1 MIPNLERI
9 PRDWYGTFHIE
20 YDLSGLGRMIQA
32 FSLKLSKEARMR
44 LSWMDYYRFHPNA
57 ALVSRHFGIPVRTF
71 WFWRQRYDPFD
82 LTTLEA
88 ASRKP
93 RTSPLKTEP
102 RIEMAILDLKREHP
116 RWGREKLQLLLQ
128 EQDIRVSSR
137 TISRVLRRHHF
148 APIITYRT
156 RKPPKPRVK
165 RKDIHLPGDL
175 LELDTKYIRHGSR
188 WLFQYTLID
197 VVTRYRQ
204 IDLYPSLNMETTTLF
219 LQRSL
224 NILPFPAK
232 IIQTDNGKEF
242 GKNVTKWIRAQG
254 IKHVFTRKSR
264 PVENS
269 HVERSHRTDEVEFY
283 QSGNMGRTFEE
294 IRDNLASYLL
304 IYNLSRPHWGLEGKT
319 PNQAVE
325 SYSLTGQVCKMS

>member
-1 MIPNLERI
+1 MIPNLEWI

-20 YDLSGLGRMIQA
+20 YDLSGLGRMIRA
-32 FSLKLSKEARMR
+32 FSLKLSKEARIR

-57 ALVSRHFGIPVRTF
+57 ALVARHFGIPARTF
-71 WFWRQRYDPFD
+71 WFWRRRYDPFD
-82 LTTLEA
+82 LTTLES

-93 RTSPLKTEP
+93 HTSPRKTEP
-102 RIEMAILDLKREHP
+102 WIEMAILDLKREHP

-128 EQDIRVSSR
+128 EQGLKVSSR
-137 TISRVLRRHHF
+137 TISRILGRHHVK
-148 APIITYRT
+148 PIITYRT

-165 RKDIHLPGDL
+165 RKDVRLPGDL
-175 LELDTKYIRHGSR
+175 LELDTKYIRHGLR

-197 VVTRYRQ
+197 VVTRFRHVE
-204 IDLYPSLNMETTTLF
+204 LYPSLNMETTIAF

-224 NILPFPAK
+224 DVLPFSAK

-242 GKNVTKWIRAQG
+242 GKDVTSWIHKQG
-254 IKHVFTRKSR
+254 IKQVYTRKSR

-294 IRDNLASYLL
+294 IRSNLASYLL
-304 IYNLSRPHWGLEGKT
+304 IYNYKRPHWGLDGKT
-319 PNQAVE
+319 PQQAVE